1 VTGATGFIGSHL
13 CLRLLDLGMEVHGLD
28 DLSRGSLKRAKIL
41 ENSGM
46 SLHKADVRD
55 WATVHEVLHEVK
67 PDAVIH
73 LAALISVEESIRMP
87 ELYMEVNAE
96 GTRNIV
102 RAASNVGSGRL
113 IYASSAAVYGNPIRL
128 PITEDHPTSPLS
140 PYGLSKLMGERY
152 VTSEFI
158 GREKPVILR
167 IFNVYGPGQNPEYA
181 GVITKFME
189 RLSQGDPPI
198 IFGDGEQTRDFIH
211 VDDVGIITK
220 FMERLSQGDPPI
232 IFGDGEQTRDFIH
245 VDDVVEAFIRS
256 LDTPLNETAV
266 LNVGSGRPFK
276 IIELAR
282 MMIRLYGLNVEPI
295 HVPPRPGDVRG
306 SYADISLAKRL
317 LGWNPKISLE
327 EGLRRLIV
335 EGDT

>member
-1 VTGATGFIGSHL
+1 MRVLVTGATGFIGSHL

-41 ENSGM
+41 KNSGM

-128 PITEDHPTSPLS
+128 PIAEDHPTSPLS

-181 GVITKFME
+181 GV
-189 RLSQGDPPI
+189 
-198 IFGDGEQTRDFIH
+198 
-211 VDDVGIITK
+211 ITK

>member
-1 VTGATGFIGSHL
+1 MRVLVTGATGFIGSHL

-128 PITEDHPTSPLS
+128 PIAEDHPTSPLS

-181 GVITKFME
+181 GV
-189 RLSQGDPPI
+189 
-198 IFGDGEQTRDFIH
+198 
-211 VDDVGIITK
+211 ITK

>member
-1 VTGATGFIGSHL
+1 LRVLVTGATGFIGSHL

-41 ENSGM
+41 KNSGM

-211 VDDVGIITK
+211 VDDV
-220 FMERLSQGDPPI
+220 
-232 IFGDGEQTRDFIH
+232 
-245 VDDVVEAFIRS
+245 VEAFIRS

>member
-1 VTGATGFIGSHL
+1 MTGATGFIGSHL

-211 VDDVGIITK
+211 VDDV
-220 FMERLSQGDPPI
+220 
-232 IFGDGEQTRDFIH
+232 
-245 VDDVVEAFIRS
+245 VEAFIRS

>member
-1 VTGATGFIGSHL
+1 MRVLVTGATGFIGSHL

-128 PITEDHPTSPLS
+128 PIAEDHPTSPLS

-211 VDDVGIITK
+211 I
-220 FMERLSQGDPPI
+220 
-232 IFGDGEQTRDFIH
+232 
-245 VDDVVEAFIRS
+245 DDVVEAFIRS

>member
-1 VTGATGFIGSHL
+1 MRVLVTGATGFIGSHL

-211 VDDVGIITK
+211 VDDV
-220 FMERLSQGDPPI
+220 
-232 IFGDGEQTRDFIH
+232 
-245 VDDVVEAFIRS
+245 VEAFIRS

>member
-1 VTGATGFIGSHL
+1 MTGATGFIGSHL

-128 PITEDHPTSPLS
+128 PIAEDHPTSPLS

-181 GVITKFME
+181 GV
-189 RLSQGDPPI
+189 
-198 IFGDGEQTRDFIH
+198 
-211 VDDVGIITK
+211 ITK

>member
-1 VTGATGFIGSHL
+1 LRVLVTGATGFIGSHL

-128 PITEDHPTSPLS
+128 PIAEDHPTSPLS

-211 VDDVGIITK
+211 I
-220 FMERLSQGDPPI
+220 
-232 IFGDGEQTRDFIH
+232 
-245 VDDVVEAFIRS
+245 DDVVEAFIRS

>member
-1 VTGATGFIGSHL
+1 LERYSFDLRVLVTGATGFIGSHL

-128 PITEDHPTSPLS
+128 PIAEDHPTSPLS

-181 GVITKFME
+181 GV
-189 RLSQGDPPI
+189 
-198 IFGDGEQTRDFIH
+198 
-211 VDDVGIITK
+211 ITK

>member
-1 VTGATGFIGSHL
+1 LRVLVTGATGFIGSHL

-211 VDDVGIITK
+211 VDDV
-220 FMERLSQGDPPI
+220 
-232 IFGDGEQTRDFIH
+232 
-245 VDDVVEAFIRS
+245 VEAFIRS

-317 LGWNPKISLE
+317 LRWNPKISLE

>member
-1 VTGATGFIGSHL
+1 MTGATGFIGSHL

-128 PITEDHPTSPLS
+128 PIAEDHPTSPLS

-152 VTSEFI
+152 VISEFI

-181 GVITKFME
+181 GV
-189 RLSQGDPPI
+189 
-198 IFGDGEQTRDFIH
+198 
-211 VDDVGIITK
+211 ITK

>member
-41 ENSGM
+41 KNSGM
-46 SLHKADVRD
+46 SFHKADVRD

-128 PITEDHPTSPLS
+128 PIAEDHPTSPLS

-181 GVITKFME
+181 GV
-189 RLSQGDPPI
+189 
-198 IFGDGEQTRDFIH
+198 
-211 VDDVGIITK
+211 ITK

-295 HVPPRPGDVRG
+295 HVPPRPGDVKG

>member
-1 VTGATGFIGSHL
+1 LRVLVTGATGFIGSHL

-41 ENSGM
+41 KNSGM

-128 PITEDHPTSPLS
+128 PIAEDHPTSPLS

-181 GVITKFME
+181 GV
-189 RLSQGDPPI
+189 
-198 IFGDGEQTRDFIH
+198 
-211 VDDVGIITK
+211 ITK

>member
-211 VDDVGIITK
+211 VDDV
-220 FMERLSQGDPPI
+220 
-232 IFGDGEQTRDFIH
+232 
-245 VDDVVEAFIRS
+245 VEAFIRS

>member
-1 VTGATGFIGSHL
+1 MRVLVTGATGFIGSHL

-41 ENSGM
+41 KNSGM

-211 VDDVGIITK
+211 VDDV
-220 FMERLSQGDPPI
+220 
-232 IFGDGEQTRDFIH
+232 
-245 VDDVVEAFIRS
+245 VEAFIRS

>member
-1 VTGATGFIGSHL
+1 LRVLVTGATGFIGSHL

-128 PITEDHPTSPLS
+128 PIAEDHPTSPLS

-152 VTSEFI
+152 VISEFI

-181 GVITKFME
+181 GV
-189 RLSQGDPPI
+189 
-198 IFGDGEQTRDFIH
+198 
-211 VDDVGIITK
+211 ITK

>member
-1 VTGATGFIGSHL
+1 MTGATGFIGSHL

-128 PITEDHPTSPLS
+128 PIAEDHPTSPLS

-211 VDDVGIITK
+211 I
-220 FMERLSQGDPPI
+220 
-232 IFGDGEQTRDFIH
+232 
-245 VDDVVEAFIRS
+245 DDVVEAFIRS

>member
-1 VTGATGFIGSHL
+1 LRVLVTGATGFIGSHL

-128 PITEDHPTSPLS
+128 PIAEDHPTSPLS

-181 GVITKFME
+181 GV
-189 RLSQGDPPI
+189 
-198 IFGDGEQTRDFIH
+198 
-211 VDDVGIITK
+211 ITK

>member
-1 VTGATGFIGSHL
+1 LRVLVTGATGFIGSHL

-211 VDDVGIITK
+211 VDDV
-220 FMERLSQGDPPI
+220 
-232 IFGDGEQTRDFIH
+232 
-245 VDDVVEAFIRS
+245 VEAFIRS

>member
-1 VTGATGFIGSHL
+1 MTGATGFIGSHL

-41 ENSGM
+41 KNSGM

-211 VDDVGIITK
+211 VDDV
-220 FMERLSQGDPPI
+220 
-232 IFGDGEQTRDFIH
+232 
-245 VDDVVEAFIRS
+245 VEAFIRS

>member
-128 PITEDHPTSPLS
+128 PIAEDHPTSPLS

-181 GVITKFME
+181 GV
-189 RLSQGDPPI
+189 
-198 IFGDGEQTRDFIH
+198 
-211 VDDVGIITK
+211 ITK

>member
-41 ENSGM
+41 KNSGM

-211 VDDVGIITK
+211 VDDV
-220 FMERLSQGDPPI
+220 
-232 IFGDGEQTRDFIH
+232 
-245 VDDVVEAFIRS
+245 VEAFIRS